1 MCSPK
6 CRLLSVQQPL
16 NDIKG
21 FFHNRIRFDRTRLLW
36 AERHQFSTFQRFFQV
51 KLTLFND
58 IFQRLGD
65 NFVSFHFR
73 KNNVFVALFL
83 GRLSAA

>member
-1 MCSPK
+1 M
-6 CRLLSVQQPL
+6 
-16 NDIKG
+16 G
-21 FFHNRIRFDRTRLLW
+21 
-36 AERHQFSTFQRFFQV
+36 ERHQFSTFQRFFQV

-65 NFVSFHFR
+65 DFVSFHFR